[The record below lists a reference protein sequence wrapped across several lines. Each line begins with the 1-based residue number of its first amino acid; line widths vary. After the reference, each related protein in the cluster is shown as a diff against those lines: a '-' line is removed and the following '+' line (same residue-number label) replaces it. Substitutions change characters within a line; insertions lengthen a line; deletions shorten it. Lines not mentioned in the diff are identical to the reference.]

1 MRGASTRSLYDV
13 SERLEAQLGEGA
25 DAAVLGAELFSVATL
40 LDASPTLRR
49 VLSDPATPAQAKS
62 ELAHSLLDGKVSAAT
77 SEVVDGAVQARW
89 SSARDIADG
98 LERLSVLA
106 QVFDAERTGQLDEL
120 EDELFRFNR
129 IVDAD
134 PVLRRILVDRGVA
147 VERKRE
153 LVHQLLDGRATEAT
167 IRLVEQAVSA
177 RHRSFD
183 TVLTD
188 YQNAAANRRSQLL
201 ATVISA
207 TPLTPEE
214 TERLSAALQRMYG
227 RAVHL
232 NADVDPTV
240 VGGVR
245 VMIGDEVIDGT
256 VETRLADAR
265 RELT

>member
-1 MRGASTRSLYDV
+1 
-13 SERLEAQLGEGA
+13 
-25 DAAVLGAELFSVATL
+25 
-40 LDASPTLRR
+40 LRR
-49 VLSDPATPAQAKS
+49 VLSDPATPAPAKS
-62 ELAHSLLDGKVSAAT
+62 DLARALLEGKVSGAT
-77 SEVVDGAVQARW
+77 AEVVDGAVQARW

-106 QVFDAERTGQLDEL
+106 QVFAAERSGQLDEL

-134 PVLRRILVDRGVA
+134 PDLRRILVDRGVA
-147 VERKRE
+147 VDRKRE

-167 IRLVEQAVSA
+167 ISLVEQAVSA

-207 TPLTPEE
+207 TPLTPAES
-214 TERLSAALQRMYG
+214 ERLSAALQTMYG
-227 RAVHL
+227 RGVHL
-232 NADVDPTV
+232 NVEVDPSV

-256 VETRLADAR
+256 LETRLADAR

>member
-1 MRGASTRSLYDV
+1 
-13 SERLEAQLGEGA
+13 
-25 DAAVLGAELFSVATL
+25 
-40 LDASPTLRR
+40 
-49 VLSDPATPAQAKS
+49 
-62 ELAHSLLDGKVSAAT
+62 
-77 SEVVDGAVQARW
+77 
-89 SSARDIADG
+89 
-98 LERLSVLA
+98 VLA
-106 QVFDAERTGQLDEL
+106 QVFAAERSGQLDEL

-134 PVLRRILVDRGVA
+134 PDLRRILVDRGVA
-147 VERKRE
+147 VDRKRE

-167 IRLVEQAVSA
+167 ISLVEQAVSA

-207 TPLTPEE
+207 TPLTPAES
-214 TERLSAALQRMYG
+214 ERLSAALQTMYG
-227 RAVHL
+227 RGVHL
-232 NADVDPTV
+232 NVEVDPSV

-256 VETRLADAR
+256 LETRLADAR